1 MANHPDGLPNTEAFT
16 VSTAN
21 VSNGYTAESSRRD
34 TTVYGNDNEMSI
46 GQEWDASLVDGETA
60 VFEKFV
66 GVTSTDHLNFPKFKA
81 ISESQKAYR
90 DGWEKVLAEHT
101 EAWNRL
107 MTRNQMAD
115 YRDPITGK
123 LHENDGVLETLQI
136 EAVASRYYIMQNLFP
151 DDGSG
156 LNVDGASVGGLS
168 SSAYGGVLFWDQ
180 DF

>member
-1 MANHPDGLPNTEAFT
+1 M
-16 VSTAN
+16 
-21 VSNGYTAESSRRD
+21 
-34 TTVYGNDNEMSI
+34 
-46 GQEWDASLVDGETA
+46 DGETA
-60 VFEKFV
+60 VFEKFIS
-66 GVTSTDHLNFPKFKA
+66 VTSTDHLKFPKFKA

-90 DGWEKVLAEHT
+90 DGWEKVLAEYT

-123 LHENDGVLETLQI
+123 LPENDGVIEALQI

-168 SSAYGGVLFWDQ
+168 SSAYGGMLFWDQ
-180 DF
+180 DFWIHDPIAITNPNYARQILNARVKLYSQALSNAQADYVQEKYKFK